1 MIECINDENKE
12 NKISNLK
19 QYGEK
24 NGFSE
29 TDRSIIEYINEKS
42 CATISELAETSGRT
56 RVAIRR
62 RLELLQRYGI
72 ITRVR
77 DGKEVYWNVN
87 K

>member
-1 MIECINDENKE
+1 MFNSGF
-12 NKISNLK
+12 SNLK
-19 QYGEK
+19 QYGKK

-29 TDRSIIEYINEKS
+29 TDRSIIEYINKKS

-56 RVAIRR
+56 SVAIRR

-77 DGKEVYWNVN
+77 DGKEVYWHVN